1 MRFSDFKDFLTSLF
15 LQIFL
20 NLEKEMKAFDRFSKK
35 VYNKS
40 SNIEGEVSWQLKIS

>member
-1 MRFSDFKDFLTSLF
+1 
-15 LQIFL
+15 
-20 NLEKEMKAFDRFSKK
+20 MKAFDRFSKK